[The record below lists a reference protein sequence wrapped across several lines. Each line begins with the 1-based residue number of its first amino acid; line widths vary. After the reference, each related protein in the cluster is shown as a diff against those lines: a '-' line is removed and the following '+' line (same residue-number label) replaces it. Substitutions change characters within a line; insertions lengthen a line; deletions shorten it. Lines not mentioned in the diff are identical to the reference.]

1 MISTTDLNILL
12 GEMTLAIATNQA
24 VDLLRYNQ
32 DVSNELFELNCMLM
46 DYEVLYAW
54 NQHSNGTTDGLTNY
68 ITQEQFDKL
77 VSVVRKYV

>member
-12 GEMTLAIATNQA
+12 GEMTSAIATNQA
-24 VDLLRYNQ
+24 IELLRYGQ
-32 DVSNELFELNCMLM
+32 DATEALFDLNCMLM
-46 DYEVLYAW
+46 DYEVLYVW
-54 NQHSNGTTDGLTNY
+54 QQHSNGTTDGLTNY